1 VKVALRF
8 AEGSEHEALLC
19 VQWTV
24 WSNPLQARSEKLL
37 LETVPGKIQGRRR
50 AHSFPDQGVDGI
62 SCSKGLTSRQR
73 TPGVN
78 PIMGKVLKFR
88 CNDVFFPEV
97 TVSMGAAYDAA
108 IATLP
113 PDARSVFYF
122 RERVA
127 KRIMR
132 AAYAGEIDR
141 EQLRQSGLFGFRK
154 LTKGGKVL
162 VAPVRA
168 AIPENAL

>member
-1 VKVALRF
+1 
-8 AEGSEHEALLC
+8 
-19 VQWTV
+19 
-24 WSNPLQARSEKLL
+24 
-37 LETVPGKIQGRRR
+37 
-50 AHSFPDQGVDGI
+50 VDGI
-62 SCSKGLTSRQR
+62 SRSNGLRSRQR
-73 TPGVN
+73 VPEVN
-78 PIMGKVLKFR
+78 AIMGQVLKFR

-122 RERVA
+122 RERIT

-154 LTKGGKVL
+154 LAKGGKVFSCTSSRSYSRERPL
-162 VAPVRA
+162 GSDAEW
-168 AIPENAL
+168 IALRPPFLS